1 MTRWSYVEGLFLK
14 FLQELPL
21 FVPPQ
26 VPAPNSISS
35 ISPQRRSNGQENIS
49 PFARPTQR
57 TFSYNVPLQS
67 PQGYAYSDHAQ
78 GATPQ
83 AGMAFAM
90 PSASHHGH
98 RLRDRVNV
106 PTLSTRSISGAVSR
120 PPGSGIM
127 PTPDPTIASCISDE
141 DVALQLMRLGD
152 ASNISHGRT
161 SASTFDD
168 AFSGRADAASS
179 MTSDSENESDA
190 TEQPQLPPKHVSVKS
205 EPGVAQ
211 KQRKTVEQ
219 VMPSSTGTEP
229 SGDEADGD
237 YDQNG
242 HHRGSDAPVHQF
254 GHHTVSKS
262 AKGRPGAGGAQKAR
276 GGSTSTKPSKPSKPA
291 AVLTKKSRPSSLSAS
306 VQPPASPASLPTQS
320 RKTSSASTLNFQ
332 HQLGTGEDDLSS
344 KPRCQRCRK
353 SKKGCDRQR
362 PCQRC
367 KDAGIGIEG
376 CVSEDEGNGRK
387 GRYGRHMGVPVKKG
401 SEGYIGDDSEATAGA
416 ILTDMAGGQGGPE
429 KTKKRKR

>member
-1 MTRWSYVEGLFLK
+1 
-14 FLQELPL
+14 
-21 FVPPQ
+21 

-35 ISPQRRSNGQENIS
+35 ISPQRRTNGQENIS
-49 PFARPTQR
+49 PFARPIQR
-57 TFSYNVPLQS
+57 TFSYSVPLQS
-67 PQGYAYSDHAQ
+67 PQGYAYSDHVQ
-78 GATPQ
+78 GNTPQ
-83 AGMAFAM
+83 NGSAFAM

-98 RLRDRVNV
+98 RLRNRVNV
-106 PTLSTRSISGAVSR
+106 PTLSTRSISGAMSR
-120 PPGSGIM
+120 PPGSGIL

-179 MTSDSENESDA
+179 MTSDSGNESDA
-190 TEQPQLPPKHVSVKS
+190 TEHPQLPPKRVVVKN

-219 VMPSSTGTEP
+219 VLPSSTGTEP

-237 YDQNG
+237 YDENG
-242 HHRGSDAPVHQF
+242 HHRGSAAPVNQL
-254 GHHTVSKS
+254 GHHTVSKA
-262 AKGRPGAGGAQKAR
+262 AKAKSGAGGTQRAR
-276 GGSTSTKPSKPSKPA
+276 GGSASTKSSKPSKPA
-291 AVLTKKSRPSSLSAS
+291 PILSKKSRPSSLSAS
-306 VQPPASPASLPTQS
+306 VQPPVSPASLPSQS

-332 HQLGTGEDDLSS
+332 HQLGAGEDDLST

-401 SEGYIGDDSEATAGA
+401 SEGYIGDDSEAAAGA
-416 ILTDMAGGQGGPE
+416 ILTDMAGGQGSPD
-429 KTKKRKR
+429 KSKKRKR

>member
-1 MTRWSYVEGLFLK
+1 M
-14 FLQELPL
+14 
-21 FVPPQ
+21 
-26 VPAPNSISS
+26 PAPNSISS

-57 TFSYNVPLQS
+57 TFSYSVPLQS

-78 GATPQ
+78 GVTPQ
-83 AGMAFAM
+83 TGMTFAV
-90 PSASHHGH
+90 PSAAHHGH

-106 PTLSTRSISGAVSR
+106 PTLSTRAISGTASR
-120 PPGSGIM
+120 PTGPGIM

-152 ASNISHGRT
+152 TSNISHGRT

-190 TEQPQLPPKHVSVKS
+190 TEQAQLPSKRVSMKY

-211 KQRKTVEQ
+211 EPRKAPEQ

-237 YDQNG
+237 YDENG
-242 HHRGSDAPVHQF
+242 HHRGSSAQANQL
-254 GHHTVSKS
+254 GHPPVSKLVK
-262 AKGRPGAGGAQKAR
+262 AKPSTGGALKAR
-276 GGSTSTKPSKPSKPA
+276 GGSVSMKASKPSKPTA
-291 AVLTKKSRPSSLSAS
+291 GLSKKSRPSSLAAS
-306 VQPPASPASLPTQS
+306 VPTPVSPALPPTQS
-320 RKTSSASTLNFQ
+320 RKTSSASTINFQ
-332 HQLGTGEDDLSS
+332 HQLGAGEDDLST

-416 ILTDMAGGQGGPE
+416 ILTDMAGGQGSPD
-429 KTKKRKR
+429 KSKKRKR